1 MPRKPKLWHF
11 MLRGVCNAK
20 IATGVRK
27 ERVSCYPLWHCCPSF
42 RSVSTYLR
50 DDLWN
55 WEVSFDIHL
64 ELLAPT
70 CSHLWPASTCSL
82 SLRQMTWGSLF
93 RSTCTWG
100 ELLVTSSLEVISWK
114 IKACPPLHICVCVCV
129 FCRKISDNCEGITF
143 FSFGWCY
150 IQLPFC
156 QCWFSIDG
164 FAKQFCVLA
173 KFSDF
178 KEVVPANRH
187 WNKQQCTLTLV
198 SLKIK

>member
-1 MPRKPKLWHF
+1 MSRQWCEKDVRFTFGTRTFPACTVEFQHFNEVQTGTGLEKKERVLKTLWRSTPWKPKLWHF

-27 ERVSCYPLWHCCPSF
+27 ERVSCYPLWHCCPSS

-82 SLRQMTWGSLF
+82 SLRQRTWGSLF
-93 RSTCTWG
+93 MSTTRGASYWWR
-100 ELLVTSSLEVISWK
+100 LL
-114 IKACPPLHICVCVCV
+114 
-129 FCRKISDNCEGITF
+129 
-143 FSFGWCY
+143 
-150 IQLPFC
+150 
-156 QCWFSIDG
+156 
-164 FAKQFCVLA
+164 
-173 KFSDF
+173 
-178 KEVVPANRH
+178 
-187 WNKQQCTLTLV
+187 
-198 SLKIK
+198 